1 MDRGI
6 SPRDLEPQA
15 KVMLFS
21 SQSLP
26 LRKPMSI
33 PVQVQTDHGDMH
45 PVVSELMSRVCGS
58 LRRGCCPTQSAV
70 SGQRM
75 QDPHSVESPH
85 VRVCRG
91 DPSSPAGHSK

>member
-1 MDRGI
+1 MDIGI

-75 QDPHSVESPH
+75 QDPPSVESPH
-85 VRVCRG
+85 RQSLQMRPQL
-91 DPSSPAGHSK
+91 PSWAL